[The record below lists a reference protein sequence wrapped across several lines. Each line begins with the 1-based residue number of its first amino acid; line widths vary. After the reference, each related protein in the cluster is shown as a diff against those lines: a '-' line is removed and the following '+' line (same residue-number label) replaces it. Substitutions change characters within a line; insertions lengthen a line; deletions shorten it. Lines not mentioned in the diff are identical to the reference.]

1 MSSLATTTAQ
11 NSAQNEDGSA
21 TDQRLRDFEDKL
33 RKLFPKKGY
42 IISLRDPQLHYYKT
56 ETRYHGLLKSN
67 CPNCSGV
74 RDGEKMLLI
83 VYHEIDIQCYIH
95 LFDYYGD
102 GQEDGVSRGCGFIGE
117 AGKLFKEYEDVV
129 GWRDDEE
136 CPGCAAFVYTKH
148 ISTKKRKLV
157 DETTAGTSKAKRKLN
172 DDSPN
177 KKGKPKRIVGSSSNA
192 KYTDEVFQNFLKD
205 RKRRKNFLLSG
216 LENLKAIWKAKLKDG
231 SQNKKWKR
239 EYFFNY
245 NGEHQ
250 NDKEPRKDF
259 LYGLGSF
266 MCGIDAF
273 EEFCESVGCCMANER
288 EALFY
293 EDCEACP
300 RACAEGCDEPQIDWG
315 NDNDDIKHAEETIL
329 NDILDHLSEGKSVA
343 IGNWSDEYE
352 IPLTIHDFNVG
363 TMGAQEIY
371 KRLSTREKKCK
382 SMQIVPCTAEPF
394 LGCHIICD
402 EHGGQKLNRMASY
415 FLKNQVYGGKLY
427 GNVLLTRHV
436 D

>member
-1 MSSLATTTAQ
+1 MSSLATTTPQ
-11 NSAQNEDGSA
+11 KSAQNEDGSA

-42 IISLRDPQLHYYKT
+42 IISLRDPQLDYYGT
-56 ETRYHGLLKSN
+56 ENRYHEILKTN
-67 CPNCSGV
+67 KTWVEGAK
-74 RDGEKMLLI
+74 DGLLI
-83 VYHEIDIQCYIH
+83 VNHEIDTQSYIH
-95 LFDYYGD
+95 LFDPAGD
-102 GQEDGVSRGCGFIGE
+102 AQEDGVFRGIGFIGE

-129 GWRDDEE
+129 GWHDDEE
-136 CPGCAAFVYTKH
+136 CPECAAFVYTKH
-148 ISTKKRKLV
+148 ISTKKRKMKAN
-157 DETTAGTSKAKRKLN
+157 ETDARKKARGESKMKLN
-172 DDSPN
+172 DDSSQ
-177 KKGKPKRIVGSSSNA
+177 KKGKPKRIVGSKNPT
-192 KYTDEVFQNFLKD
+192 YTDEVFQNFLKD
-205 RKRRKNFLLSG
+205 RKRRKNLLRSG
-216 LENLKAIWKAKLKDG
+216 LQNLKAKWKAKLKDD

-245 NGEHQ
+245 DGEHQ
-250 NDKEPRKDF
+250 PNKEPRIDF
-259 LYGLGSF
+259 LYGLGRF
-266 MCGIDAF
+266 FCGFEAF
-273 EEFCESVGCCMANER
+273 DEFCESVGCHMLNPRDILNYDEDDP
-288 EALFY
+288 EADY
-293 EDCEACP
+293 Y
-300 RACAEGCDEPQIDWG
+300 PQIDWENMENG
-315 NDNDDIKHAEETIL
+315 YVEEIKYAKETIL

-343 IGNWSDEYE
+343 IGNWSSDYE

-371 KRLSTREKKCK
+371 KRLSTYEKKCE

-402 EHGGQKLNRMASY
+402 ENGMYGQKLNRMASY